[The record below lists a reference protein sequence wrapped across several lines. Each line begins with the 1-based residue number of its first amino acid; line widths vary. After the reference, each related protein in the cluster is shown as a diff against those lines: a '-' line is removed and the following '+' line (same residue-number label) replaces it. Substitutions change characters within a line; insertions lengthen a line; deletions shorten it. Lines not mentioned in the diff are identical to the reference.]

1 MPKHYSST
9 NLWPLLGYKNSF
21 LFPRAYWSASSALLN
36 EEVRDRCTTGS
47 LRAVE
52 DQHGGVIVNIEEPMD
67 SFDFAS
73 MLEASLSQWRMQVD
87 FKVIIILQIK
97 KNWNQISLQ
106 LYIMWLFIFV
116 TKVLECCFLGKEGS
130 VDQIA

>member
-1 MPKHYSST
+1 MRGRCAT
-9 NLWPLLGYKNSF
+9 GLLK
-21 LFPRAYWSASSALLN
+21 
-36 EEVRDRCTTGS
+36 
-47 LRAVE
+47 AVE
-52 DQHGGVIVNIEEPMD
+52 DQHGGVILNIEEPMD

-73 MLEASLSQWRMQVD
+73 MLDASLSQWRIQVD
-87 FKVIIILQIK
+87 FKVIIILKIK

-106 LYIMWLFIFV
+106 LYIVWLFLLV